1 MLQGEQ
7 VPERTST
14 KHVLISAKNVFV
26 EYPPY
31 DMN

>member
-1 MLQGEQ
+1 

-14 KHVLISAKNVFV
+14 RHVLVSAKNVFT

>member
-1 MLQGEQ
+1 
-7 VPERTST
+7 VPERTT
-14 KHVLISAKNVFV
+14 TRHVLISAKNIFT

>member
-1 MLQGEQ
+1 
-7 VPERTST
+7 VPKRTVT
-14 KHVLISAKNVFV
+14 RHILISAKNVFT